1 MKTLIKTISIGA
13 QYLQTLIDVSV
24 QNDTNKFYSYFD
36 FANNLSNQ
44 INIVT
49 DICPGITQLM
59 DQRVSYL
66 SNYKGFSGE
75 PIISNIS
82 YTPQNFNLGDDLY
95 VNADISNANE
105 AFIYYRFCY

>member
-1 MKTLIKTISIGA
+1 MKTFLIKTISIGA

-66 SNYKGFSGE
+66 SNYS
-75 PIISNIS
+75 
-82 YTPQNFNLGDDLY
+82 
-95 VNADISNANE
+95 
-105 AFIYYRFCY
+105 AFLRAYY